1 VANEFNSN
9 EIVRKP
15 SPNIIVFGSWVDK
28 ILYKIVP
35 RLYNFPGVA
44 TVFDS
49 HHINTLHNTA
59 VHNT

>member
-44 TVFDS
+44 TECFY
-49 HHINTLHNTA
+49 
-59 VHNT
+59 

>member
-44 TVFDS
+44 TEHSPYYITEIWALFD
-49 HHINTLHNTA
+49 
-59 VHNT
+59 

>member
-44 TVFDS
+44 TVS
-49 HHINTLHNTA
+49 PYNNIYSQQGLS
-59 VHNT
+59 